1 MEKKLISTI
10 FFLKE
15 IKIPLLFTEAVN
27 AVAIAGTTW
36 LLFAFLRN
44 FTLPAFTGFM
54 MDLVLGV
61 LLFILPI
68 VNHVGIFI
76 AIRHHNKHVSDAV
89 SGQDSSALVRREKK
103 VAIDMVIVI
112 AVLLF
117 SLVPIVV
124 VNMFKDFLVDEFE
137 VLYVWSTAFL
147 YFNSSINP
155 VIYFVRRS
163 EIRSAIRSM
172 IHF

>member
-1 MEKKLISTI
+1 
-10 FFLKE
+10 
-15 IKIPLLFTEAVN
+15 
-27 AVAIAGTTW
+27 
-36 LLFAFLRN
+36 
-44 FTLPAFTGFM
+44 M

-76 AIRHHNKHVSDAV
+76 AIRRHNKHVSDAV

-137 VLYVWSTAFL
+137 VLYVWSAAFL